1 MSKIIFTKNSI
12 KVLQMLYVLVTWFF
26 DSRSNPETTSMS
38 TVPNTTF
45 SPWRKITTIS
55 DGEVDDDD
63 NDETDDDDDDDDNN
77 DDGDDE

>member
-1 MSKIIFTKNSI
+1 MSS
-12 KVLQMLYVLVTWFF
+12 V
-26 DSRSNPETTSMS
+26 S
-38 TVPNTTF
+38 NTTF
-45 SPWRKITTIS
+45 NPWRKITTIS